1 MPSTEKPLIT
11 PDKPTVRSTSYELR
25 LRLWRCFAADSLY
38 MEAFVKRCHRGQ
50 GLELL
55 GDLLELS
62 EADCKQAMTEISQ
75 NMRAK

>member
-1 MPSTEKPLIT
+1 MEALEKPLIP
-11 PDKPTVRSTSYELR
+11 PDKPTVRSTPYELR
-25 LRLWRCFAADSLY
+25 LRLWRCFLADALY
-38 MEAFVKRCHRGQ
+38 MDAYVKRCDRDQ

-62 EADCKQAMTEISQ
+62 VADCLQALVEISQ